1 MKFTECTKTIH
12 AVSRTVLKNTIPLQR
27 QQEETTTKPH
37 DDTVTKIINN
47 LKTLKIMKKFFA
59 TMVKMFTEQM
69 EITGNDALNRRMAC
83 KYMNGYL

>member
-1 MKFTECTKTIH
+1 MYENNSRCVQNSSEKHHTFAASTRGNDNKT
-12 AVSRTVLKNTIPLQR
+12 R
-27 QQEETTTKPH
+27 PH